1 MIWVTCSQPVVCRA
15 KKKKKKAEE
24 TNRPGSNT
32 PRPVDSRYCLALE
45 NKVKLPNQFCSLMLR
60 PSLSRPSAQQDR
72 SSMSSHEEARE
83 YTVIETVRKCFLT
96 RKKIKRGA
104 CRNTESWK
112 FSPQAPRTAGSALI
126 EKSGRSFL
134 VLCAGTF
141 SISVPT
147 WCEIFSA
154 FCAQKRK
161 RKKRVCVGSTGVLAQ
176 AGILPGMQS
185 CCITAGLWM
194 ICD

>member
-15 KKKKKKAEE
+15 KKKKKAEE

-32 PRPVDSRYCLALE
+32 PRLVDSRYCLALE

-126 EKSGRSFL
+126 EKSGRSFFGFVCRYIQHICAHL
-134 VLCAGTF
+134 V
-141 SISVPT
+141 
-147 WCEIFSA
+147 
-154 FCAQKRK
+154 
-161 RKKRVCVGSTGVLAQ
+161 
-176 AGILPGMQS
+176 
-185 CCITAGLWM
+185 
-194 ICD
+194 

>member
-45 NKVKLPNQFCSLMLR
+45 NKVKLPNQFCSLMLQ

-83 YTVIETVRKCFLT
+83 YTVIKTVRKCFLT
-96 RKKIKRGA
+96 WKKIKQGA

-126 EKSGRSFL
+126 EKSGRSFWFCVQVHSAYL
-134 VLCAGTF
+134 CPLGVKYFQLFVHKKEKEKKESVLG
-141 SISVPT
+141 PQ
-147 WCEIFSA
+147 EY
-154 FCAQKRK
+154 
-161 RKKRVCVGSTGVLAQ
+161 
-176 AGILPGMQS
+176 
-185 CCITAGLWM
+185 
-194 ICD
+194 

>member
-1 MIWVTCSQPVVCRA
+1 MFFNV
-15 KKKKKKAEE
+15 E
-24 TNRPGSNT
+24 
-32 PRPVDSRYCLALE
+32 E
-45 NKVKLPNQFCSLMLR
+45 NKTRRLQKHRVMEVLTTGPPN
-60 PSLSRPSAQQDR
+60 SRQRFDR
-72 SSMSSHEEARE
+72 
-83 YTVIETVRKCFLT
+83 
-96 RKKIKRGA
+96 KIWQ
-104 CRNTESWK
+104 E
-112 FSPQAPRTAGSALI
+112 
-126 EKSGRSFL
+126 FL

-154 FCAQKRK
+154 FCAQKK
-161 RKKRVCVGSTGVLAQ
+161 KKKKRVCVGSTGVLAQ

>member
-15 KKKKKKAEE
+15 KKKKKGRGDEPARQQHTPAGRFQILFGAGKQSE
-24 TNRPGSNT
+24 TSQS
-32 PRPVDSRYCLALE
+32 VLQSHASA
-45 NKVKLPNQFCSLMLR
+45 F
-60 PSLSRPSAQQDR
+60 SLSRPSAQQDR

-126 EKSGRSFL
+126 EKSGRSCFGFVCRYIQHICAHL
-134 VLCAGTF
+134 V
-141 SISVPT
+141 
-147 WCEIFSA
+147 
-154 FCAQKRK
+154 
-161 RKKRVCVGSTGVLAQ
+161 
-176 AGILPGMQS
+176 
-185 CCITAGLWM
+185 
-194 ICD
+194 